1 MPAPEATPSI
11 WVGFDP
17 RPAETVGF
25 AVALR
30 SIRTR
35 LVRPVPIKGL
45 VLNELRTR
53 GLYSR
58 PTEVR
63 EGRLWDVISGAPMAT
78 EFAIS
83 RFLVPYLA
91 KRGWAIFVDADV
103 MARVSLTELLV
114 QCDRSKACMVVKH
127 NHQPNSMIKMD
138 GQIQTSY
145 ARKNWSS
152 VVAWN
157 CDHPRTRLLT
167 PDVVNRERGLW
178 LHQFTWL
185 GDNDIG
191 ELDPAWN
198 HLVGEVPPNPKA
210 KLVHFTT
217 GTPNIPGYECCEF
230 ANEWRAQLESCG
242 T

>member
-1 MPAPEATPSI
+1 
-11 WVGFDP
+11 
-17 RPAETVGF
+17 
-25 AVALR
+25 
-30 SIRTR
+30 
-35 LVRPVPIKGL
+35 VPIKGL
-45 VLNELRTR
+45 VLNELRSK
-53 GLYSR
+53 GLYDR

-63 EGRLWDVISGAPMAT
+63 DGRLWDVISQAPMAT

-91 KRGWAIFVDADV
+91 RKGWAIFVDADV
-103 MARVSLTELLV
+103 MARVSLTELFA
-114 QCDRSKACMVVKH
+114 QADRSKACMVVKH
-127 NHQPNSMIKMD
+127 NHNPNSMIKMD
-138 GQIQTSY
+138 GQIQTAY

-152 VVAWN
+152 VVLWN
-157 CDHPRTRLLT
+157 CEHPRTRLLT

-178 LHQFTWL
+178 LHQFSWL

-198 HLVGEVPPNPKA
+198 HLVGEMPRNPRA

-217 GTPNIPGYECCEF
+217 GTPNIKGYEHCEF
-230 ANEWRAQLESCG
+230 ADEWRAQLQACG